1 MSIIGELTFFFRL
14 KIKQTL
20 KGISI
25 IQEKYTKE
33 FLNKFNMSEIKP
45 IDTPMETNTKLLTD
59 ESDSPVN
66 QTM

>member
-1 MSIIGELTFFFRL
+1 
-14 KIKQTL
+14 
-20 KGISI
+20 
-25 IQEKYTKE
+25 
-33 FLNKFNMSEIKP
+33 MSEIKP